1 VTFPLINTKFG
12 LPAIRPVLVP
22 RRRLIERLNAG
33 MHGKLTLI
41 SAPAGFGKTTLAAEW
56 LRTSRQAVTWLSLD
70 EADNDPARFLNY
82 FIAALQVIDEQVCK
96 ETRLLLQEP
105 QPPPQDLL
113 MTTLL
118 NELTAISTPFVLA
131 IDDYHFIQ
139 TLSIHQ
145 LLHFI
150 VEYQPGQ
157 MHLVLLTRE
166 DPPLPLPRL
175 RARGQVTEIRQ
186 ADMRFTT
193 QESIEF
199 LENVMGLKISKK
211 DHSALERRT
220 EGWVAGLQLV
230 ALSMLGRDDPQ
241 LFVQD
246 FTASNR
252 YVLDY
257 LAQEVFERQTRDIQ
271 DFLLKTSILDRLC
284 GSLCDAITGRPG
296 SQELLENLERANLF
310 ILPLDQSRIWYR
322 YHRLFRD
329 MLHSRQGIL
338 DSSTLRALHQQA
350 SLWYENHQFLPDA
363 IQHTLACADWERAL
377 GLIHTIGD
385 AMLKHGEI
393 FTLMNW
399 YSQIPDDLI
408 LGDAVACLDYSWAL
422 MLSGQFEQ
430 AAFYLSH
437 AEGYARQVPSFLGQ
451 IFNAQAYLARAQ
463 GDHQRMVELSQQAL
477 VLLPKED
484 LDSRCMSATNL
495 GIAYWHSGKMDAA
508 EHALAEVLETG
519 KATRNLYAVSS
530 ALVFQGMIMAV
541 RGKLREAEG
550 RFQAIVRQDDYPAF
564 IRGLAYLY
572 LGVLYYEWNDL
583 EQSGKYLLEA
593 IEIGERIQ
601 NDELLVVSWMMM
613 ARIHMAGGNLAAAG
627 DVLDK
632 AYQKAL
638 EGDAPTTAVPRL
650 AAVRVQLAIACDDL
664 NAASAWGEHLAED
677 CDWHNFYRF
686 TNTTQALLLL
696 AQNKNQ
702 AAAEHLEQCYERASQ
717 EGWVYGGIAIRS
729 LQALAAKEPEAAL
742 KYLQDGLEWARPEGY
757 MRTFVDLGKSLEPL
771 LQTAIRCRVVPD
783 YAKDILSAI
792 QASNQKPILGQLSL
806 VDPLNPRE
814 IEVLRLL
821 AAGLTNREIAN
832 ALFISTGTAKTH
844 VHNICGKLGVRNRTE
859 AAARAHELGF
869 V

>member
-1 VTFPLINTKFG
+1 
-12 LPAIRPVLVP
+12 
-22 RRRLIERLNAG
+22 

-41 SAPAGFGKTTLAAEW
+41 SAPAGFGKTTLAVEW
-56 LRTSRQAVTWLSLD
+56 LRTSRNAVTWLSLD

-82 FIAALQVIDEQVCK
+82 FIAALDVFDEQVCK
-96 ETRLLLQEP
+96 KTRLLLQEP

-118 NELTAISTPFVLA
+118 NELTAISIPFVIA

-150 VEYQPGQ
+150 VEYQPPQ

-175 RARGQVTEIRQ
+175 RARGQLTEIRQ
-186 ADMRFTT
+186 VDLRFTA
-193 QESIEF
+193 QESAEF
-199 LENVMGLKISKK
+199 LENVMGLEISKK
-211 DHSALERRT
+211 DHSALEQRM

-230 ALSMLGRDDPQ
+230 ALSMLGRDNLQ

-257 LAQEVFERQTRDIQ
+257 LTQEVFERQTRDIQ

-284 GSLCDAITGRPG
+284 GSLCDAITERSG
-296 SQELLENLERANLF
+296 SQELLANLERANLF

-329 MLHSRQGIL
+329 MLHSRQGIQ
-338 DSSTLRALHQQA
+338 DSSTLEALHRRA
-350 SLWYENHQFLPDA
+350 SLWFENHQLLPDA
-363 IQHTLACADWERAL
+363 IQHALACADWVRAL
-377 GLIHTIGD
+377 GLMHTSGE

-393 FTLMNW
+393 FTLLTW
-399 YSQIPDDLI
+399 YKQIPDDLVQ
-408 LGDAVACLDYSWAL
+408 GDAEACLDYSWAL
-422 MLSGQFEQ
+422 MLSGQFER

-437 AEGYARQVPSFLGQ
+437 AEEYAREVPSFLGQ

-463 GDHQRMVELSQQAL
+463 GDHKRMVELSQQAL
-477 VLLPKED
+477 VLLSED
-484 LDSRCMSATNL
+484 DLNSRCMSATNL
-495 GIAYWHSGKMDAA
+495 VIAYWHSGKMDAA
-508 EHALAEVLETG
+508 ERALAEVLETG
-519 KATRNLYAVSS
+519 KVTENVYAVSS
-530 ALVFQGMIMAV
+530 ALVFQGMVMAV
-541 RGKLREAEG
+541 RGKLREAKD
-550 RFQAIVRQDDYPAF
+550 RFRAIIRQEDHPAF
-564 IRGLAYLY
+564 FRGLAHLY
-572 LGVLYYEWNDL
+572 LGVLYYEWNEL

-593 IEIGERIQ
+593 IEIGESIQ

-613 ARIHMAGGNLAAAG
+613 ARIHMASDHLAAAG
-627 DVLDK
+627 DVLNK

-638 EGDAPTTAVPRL
+638 EGDAPATTIPRL
-650 AAVRVQLAIACDDL
+650 AAVRVQLAIAFDDL
-664 NAASAWGEHLAED
+664 NAASAWGEHLVED

-686 TNTTQALLLL
+686 TNTTRALLLS

-702 AAAEHLEQCYERASQ
+702 AAAEHLEHCYEQASR
-717 EGWVYGGIAIRS
+717 EGWVYSRIVVRS
-729 LQALAAKEPEAAL
+729 LQALIAKEQEAAL
-742 KYLQDGLEWARPEGY
+742 KYLQDALEWAQPEGF
-757 MRTFVDLGKSLEPL
+757 MRTFVDLGKGLEPL
-771 LQTAIRCRVVPD
+771 LQTAIQRRVVPD

-806 VDPLNPRE
+806 VEPLNPRE

-844 VHNICGKLGVRNRTE
+844 VHNICGKLEVRNRVE